1 MTLKEKLIQVAND
14 LKKEVERY
22 PRMKTDDVV
31 NMLLTI
37 AEQEF
42 ETDNELL

>member
-1 MTLKEKLIQVAND
+1 MTLKEKLIQVATG
-14 LKKEVERY
+14 LKKEAERY

-42 ETDNELL
+42 ETDNE